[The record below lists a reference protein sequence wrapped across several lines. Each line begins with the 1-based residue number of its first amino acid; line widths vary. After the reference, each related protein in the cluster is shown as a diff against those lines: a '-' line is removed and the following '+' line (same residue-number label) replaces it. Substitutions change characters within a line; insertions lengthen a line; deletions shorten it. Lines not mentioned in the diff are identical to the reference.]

1 MNFINLNSNRG
12 IVNLFADYI
21 LKQIN
26 KDNEFDTVI
35 EVTDS
40 GKFFVIN
47 GLTNRKE
54 LLDMNDIKI
63 KFSTEY
69 SNLLNEFGYTNIN
82 VIDLIS
88 YDVELEKK
96 EEVWLK
102 FYVSERILY
111 PQDLIDVVSKDLTN
125 IKYHSVSPELVVE
138 LDYSEN
144 TLQNE
149 FCKFVPMTITSEFPY
164 GHSLSM
170 GRSILYYSE
179 YICNHLES
187 SLRTGDIVFKFST
200 KMNDND
206 DYDISITTDSMYK
219 DSDIT
224 SVILDVFDFNLTKF
238 TNEIKGYD
246 VIKDITNPFDSK
258 PWLVKD
264 KSRDIFIV

>member
-1 MNFINLNSNRG
+1 MISLIILDSKKCLGIHFLYGSAPNAGLPTKINLDSL
-12 IVNLFADYI
+12 V
-21 LKQIN
+21 LKVHVVPVSLDLKIYFEMTLI
-26 KDNEFDTVI
+26 KV
-35 EVTDS
+35 
-40 GKFFVIN
+40 KFFFS
-47 GLTNRKE
+47 
-54 LLDMNDIKI
+54 LDRLRDVSIFKDDSIKP
-63 KFSTEY
+63 S
-69 SNLLNEFGYTNIN
+69 S
-82 VIDLIS
+82 
-88 YDVELEKK
+88 
-96 EEVWLK
+96 
-102 FYVSERILY
+102 
-111 PQDLIDVVSKDLTN
+111 
-125 IKYHSVSPELVVE
+125 E

-149 FCKFVPMTITSEFPY
+149 FCKFVPMTITSEFPH

-246 VIKDITNPFDSK
+246 VIEDITNPFNNK